1 MDYET
6 FTRTAAQRA
15 GMPEETV
22 ERVEQATLRT
32 LADRISGGE
41 AQDLA
46 SQLPARLQDSL
57 RPAQED
63 AESFDV
69 GEFVRRVAERGDVGP
84 DEARAGAVA
93 VLTTVREAV
102 TPGEFEDVVS
112 QLPQEYREL
121 VGPMS

>member
-6 FTRTAAQRA
+6 FTRTAAERA
-15 GMPEETV
+15 GLPADTV
-22 ERVEQATLRT
+22 ERVEHATLRT

-46 SQLPARLQDSL
+46 SQLPSRLQADL
-57 RPAQED
+57 RPAHEE
-63 AESFDV
+63 AEAFGVD
-69 GEFVRRVAERGDVGP
+69 EFVRRVAERGDVGP
-84 DEARAGAVA
+84 EEARTGTVA

-102 TPGEFEDVVS
+102 TPGEFDDVVS

-121 VGPMS
+121 VGPMA